1 MFEFSSEVVLYN
13 LNKRKQFF
21 LSLVNFIQKMA
32 QDKEKIKELTRK
44 IQDLEA
50 VITSRGQQV
59 QDYQDIERI
68 ADGNKIMNID

>member
-1 MFEFSSEVVLYN
+1 LFEFSSEVVLYN